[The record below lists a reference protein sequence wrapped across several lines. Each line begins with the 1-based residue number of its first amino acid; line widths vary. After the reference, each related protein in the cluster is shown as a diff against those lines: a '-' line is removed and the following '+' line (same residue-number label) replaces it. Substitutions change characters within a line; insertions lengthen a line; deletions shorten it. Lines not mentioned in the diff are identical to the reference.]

1 MATPKK
7 SANISSTT
15 GRMPSTAAPTPRPM
29 KAVSEIGVS
38 STRSGP
44 NWSSSPVVAPKIPP
58 YFPMSSPRTKTSA
71 SRSISCAMP
80 SAMAR
85 AVVSRRPA
93 AGALAGLVAESVTLI
108 SSLPSREDVVPR
120 RLGRRNGTGLGELD
134 RPLDPGGRLGADGAD
149 GCLVEHAGRGQAR
162 LVRRDGIPLRYLRQ
176 FGAVGLRVALEVT
189 PQPQRVH
196 FEQGRSL
203 AGPGPRH
210 RITGGRVDGFDV
222 VVLDPLAR
230 HAVGG

>member
-44 NWSSSPVVAPKIPP
+44 NWSSSPVVAPKMPP
-58 YFPMSSPRTKTSA
+58 YFPMSSPSTKTSG
-71 SRSISCAMP
+71 SRSISCPMP

-93 AGALAGLVAESVTLI
+93 AGALAALAAESVTLI
-108 SSLPSREDVVPR
+108 CSRPSREDVVPR
-120 RLGRRNGTGLGELD
+120 RLGRRDGTGLGELD

-149 GCLVEHAGRGQAR
+149 GGRVEHAGLGQAR
-162 LVRRDGIPLRYLRQ
+162 LVRRDGIASRDFREL
-176 FGAVGLRVALEVT
+176 GTVGLRVALEVT

-196 FEQGRSL
+196 LEQGRTL

-210 RITGGRVDGFDV
+210 RVTGRRVDGFHV
-222 VVLDPLAR
+222 VVLD
-230 HAVGG
+230 